1 MEESKTAASA
11 PVAPALTPAPAEKDS
26 ALEKRVSVLEM
37 LVAKLL
43 ADRKPTMDSAEREAM
58 KSARINRFAER
69 EAKAA
74 AATEAGKV
82 KGE

>member
-1 MEESKTAASA
+1 MEENKTA
-11 PVAPALTPAPAEKDS
+11 APAEKDS

-58 KSARINRFAER
+58 KGARVSRFAER

-74 AATEAGKV
+74 EAAEAGRV
-82 KGE
+82 KGK

>member
-1 MEESKTAASA
+1 MEGTKTEETKTAAA
-11 PVAPALTPAPAEKDS
+11 TGKDS

-43 ADRKPTMDSAEREAM
+43 ADRKPTMDSSEREAM
-58 KSARINRFAER
+58 KAARINRFAER

-74 AATEAGKV
+74 AEAAKV
-82 KGE
+82 KGK